1 MEVRWLPALLVL
13 WCVVGGCGGGRSGGA
28 GESEAA
34 TFGGE
39 PWRIIGPWE
48 VYLPSCCSLFGG
60 HGEDSVGGVLSDGP
74 ALRFAYL
81 FLALGKDFW
90 CPPGVSC
97 TGSLALLTAR
107 APLLGCLFFIGE
119 MVLGLL
125 LVALFWICWW
135 SAVSPLLL
143 SSPRLPIL
151 VQRNKS
157 ILTGGPG
164 WWLMRLY
171 QGLGSH
177 GGRSRGESSSG
188 VRPGVLEFTRKM
200 NSSHVDCFVIFLYFG
215 GLVVKGGL
223 YCAPV

>member
-90 CPPGVSC
+90 CPQGFLVPG
-97 TGSLALLTAR
+97 R
-107 APLLGCLFFIGE
+107 
-119 MVLGLL
+119 
-125 LVALFWICWW
+125 
-135 SAVSPLLL
+135 
-143 SSPRLPIL
+143 
-151 VQRNKS
+151 
-157 ILTGGPG
+157 
-164 WWLMRLY
+164 WL
-171 QGLGSH
+171 
-177 GGRSRGESSSG
+177 
-188 VRPGVLEFTRKM
+188 
-200 NSSHVDCFVIFLYFG
+200 C
-215 GLVVKGGL
+215 
-223 YCAPV
+223 